1 MFGRWLKSLADTAP
15 PSGATDLFHVVQKE
29 LPDADEE
36 TRMVV
41 VAIVGL
47 LGAVAYADR
56 NFSDVE
62 ERRIQDEL
70 SRVNGMTESGIR
82 AICAVLRQHI
92 IEVST
97 VQLPR
102 YARILVDLADHEL
115 RVELLQTLLELAA
128 ADGAITHHETN
139 LLRLVTQ
146 ALGLS
151 QVDYNHAQA
160 KHRDRLAAL
169 KL

>member
-1 MFGRWLKSLADTAP
+1 MFGKWLKSWSETAP
-15 PSGATDLFHVVQKE
+15 PPGAADLFRVVQAQ

-41 VAIVGL
+41 AAIVGL

-56 NFSDVE
+56 DYSELE
-62 ERRIQDEL
+62 ERRIRNEL
-70 SRVNGMTESGIR
+70 SRVSGMTESGIE

-92 IEVST
+92 VEVST

-102 YARILVDLADHEL
+102 YARILVDLADQEL
-115 RVELLQTLLELAA
+115 RVELLQTLLEIAA
-128 ADGAITHHETN
+128 VDGAITNNETN
-139 LLRLVTQ
+139 LLRLVTR

-151 QVDYNHAQA
+151 QLDYNHAQA

-169 KL
+169 K

>member
-1 MFGRWLKSLADTAP
+1 MFGRWLKSLADAAP
-15 PSGATDLFHVVQKE
+15 PSGATELFHVVRKE
-29 LPDADEE
+29 LPEADEE
-36 TRMVV
+36 TRTVV

-56 NFSDVE
+56 DFSDAE
-62 ERRIQDEL
+62 ERRIHDEL
-70 SRVNGMTESGIR
+70 SRINGMSESGIR
-82 AICAVLRQHI
+82 AICSVLRQHI
-92 IEVST
+92 VEVST

-102 YARILVDLADHEL
+102 YARVLVDLADHEL
-115 RVELLQTLLELAA
+115 RVELLQTRLELAA
-128 ADGAITHHETN
+128 ADGTITHHETN

-169 KL
+169 K

>member
-1 MFGRWLKSLADTAP
+1 MFGKWLKSLSETTP
-15 PSGATDLFHVVQKE
+15 PPGAADLFRVVQSE

-36 TRMVV
+36 TRLVV

-56 NFSDVE
+56 EYSELE
-62 ERRIQDEL
+62 ERRIRDEL
-70 SRVNGMTESGIR
+70 SRVNGMTDSGIE

-92 IEVST
+92 VEVST

-102 YARILVDLADHEL
+102 YARILVDLADQEL
-115 RVELLQTLLELAA
+115 RVELLQTLLEIAA
-128 ADGAITHHETN
+128 ADGSITHNETN
-139 LLRLVTQ
+139 LLRLVTR

-151 QVDYNHAQA
+151 QLDYNNAQA

-169 KL
+169 K

>member
-15 PSGATDLFHVVQKE
+15 PSGATELFDVVRKE
-29 LPDADEE
+29 LPEADEE
-36 TRMVV
+36 TQMVV

-56 NFSDVE
+56 SYSEQE
-62 ERRIQDEL
+62 ERRIKDEL

-102 YARILVDLADHEL
+102 YARILTDLADREL

-128 ADGAITHHETN
+128 ADGVITHPETN

-146 ALGLS
+146 ALGLT
-151 QVDYNHAQA
+151 QLDYNHAQA

-169 KL
+169 K

>member
-1 MFGRWLKSLADTAP
+1 MFGRWLKSLADAAP
-15 PSGATDLFHVVQKE
+15 PSGATELFHVVRKE
-29 LPDADEE
+29 LPEADEE
-36 TRMVV
+36 TRTVV

-56 NFSDVE
+56 DFSDAE
-62 ERRIQDEL
+62 ERRIHDEL
-70 SRVNGMTESGIR
+70 SRINGMSESGIR
-82 AICAVLRQHI
+82 AICSVLRQHI
-92 IEVST
+92 VEVST

-102 YARILVDLADHEL
+102 YARVLVDLADHEL

-128 ADGAITHHETN
+128 ADGTITHHETN

-169 KL
+169 K

>member
-1 MFGRWLKSLADTAP
+1 MFGRWLKSLSDPAP
-15 PSGATDLFHVVQKE
+15 PAGAAELFAVVQKE
-29 LPDADEE
+29 LPEADEE

-56 NFSDVE
+56 DFSELE
-62 ERRIQDEL
+62 ERRIRDEL

-82 AICAVLRQHI
+82 AICSVLRQHI
-92 IEVST
+92 VEVST

-115 RVELLQTLLELAA
+115 RVELLSTLLELAA
-128 ADGAITHHETN
+128 ADGTITHHETN
-139 LLRLVTQ
+139 LLRLVTR

-151 QVDYNHAQA
+151 QLDYNHAQA

-169 KL
+169 K

>member
-1 MFGRWLKSLADTAP
+1 MFGRWLKSLGESEP
-15 PSGATDLFHVVQKE
+15 PAGATELFAVVQKE

-36 TRMVV
+36 TRRVV

-56 NFSDVE
+56 NFSEVE
-62 ERRIQDEL
+62 EQRIHDEL

-82 AICAVLRQHI
+82 AICGALRQHI
-92 IEVST
+92 VEVST

-139 LLRLVTQ
+139 LLRLVTR

-151 QVDYNHAQA
+151 QLDYNHAQA
-160 KHRDRLAAL
+160 KHRDRIAAL
-169 KL
+169 R

>member
-1 MFGRWLKSLADTAP
+1 MFGRWLKSLSETVP
-15 PSGATDLFHVVQKE
+15 PPGAADLFRVVQSE

-36 TRMVV
+36 TRFVV

-56 NFSDVE
+56 DYSELE
-62 ERRIQDEL
+62 ERRIRDEL
-70 SRVNGMTESGIR
+70 SRVHGMTEQGVE

-92 IEVST
+92 VEVST

-115 RVELLQTLLELAA
+115 RVDLLQTLLEIAV
-128 ADGAITHHETN
+128 ADGEITHNETN
-139 LLRLVTQ
+139 LLRLVTR

-151 QVDYNHAQA
+151 QLDYNHAQA
-160 KHRDRLAAL
+160 KHRDRLASL
-169 KL
+169 K

>member
-1 MFGRWLKSLADTAP
+1 MFGRWLKSLSDTVP
-15 PSGATDLFHVVQKE
+15 PPGASELFRVIQAE
-29 LPDADEE
+29 LPEADDD
-36 TRMVV
+36 TRLVV
-41 VAIVGL
+41 AAIVGL

-56 NFSDVE
+56 SYSEQE
-62 ERRIQDEL
+62 EQRIRGEL
-70 SRVNGMTESGIR
+70 SRINGMTERGIE

-92 IEVST
+92 VEVST

-115 RVELLQTLLELAA
+115 RVELLQTLLEIAA

-139 LLRLVTQ
+139 LLRLVTR

-151 QVDYNHAQA
+151 QLDYNHAQA

-169 KL
+169 K